1 MSTCLASLP
10 TRDLP
15 QPARRR
21 TSSRTRRRIL
31 VVDDDPGVLQVL
43 EALLERLDVDVE
55 ACLDPEAA
63 VARFETDDFDVVISD
78 DRMPKISGR
87 ELLRRVRSLRPETP
101 TILLTGFTSP
111 RGLDEAYEQAG
122 VFRYVGKPFDG
133 GELIATIREALRAR
147 QAVTG

>member
-10 TRDLP
+10 TQDLP
-15 QPARRR
+15 QPDRRR

-43 EALLERLDVDVE
+43 QALLERLDVDVE

-63 VARFETDDFDVVISD
+63 VARFEADDFDVVISD

-87 ELLRRVRSLRPETP
+87 ELLRRVRNLRPATP
-101 TILLTGFTSP
+101 TILLTGFASRAVSTRPTSTP
-111 RGLDEAYEQAG
+111 ASS
-122 VFRYVGKPFDG
+122 
-133 GELIATIREALRAR
+133 ATSASPSTAATSSRRFREALRVR
-147 QAVTG
+147 RTVTG